1 MTARSEGC
9 RPRFPYSKIEIM
21 SLNII
26 IKNGNNDRKTNAEI
40 ARGLARSNEETAVQG
55 KANYTKRSRKLR
67 KGAEKFRK
75 GDGAFRLESVI
86 DARTYMRHEQDRPG
100 SMSDD
105 TYRKE
110 LLRDNPEMD
119 CR

>member
-1 MTARSEGC
+1 
-9 RPRFPYSKIEIM
+9 M

-26 IKNGNNDRKTNAEI
+26 IKSGTDDRQSNAEI
-40 ARGLARSNEETAVQG
+40 ARGLARANEEAMIRE
-55 KANYTKRSRKLR
+55 KATYTKRSRKLR
-67 KGAEKFRK
+67 KAAEEIRK
-75 GDGAFRLESVI
+75 GNGAFRLESVI

>member
-1 MTARSEGC
+1 
-9 RPRFPYSKIEIM
+9 M

-26 IKNGNNDRKTNAEI
+26 IKSGTNDRQTNAQI
-40 ARGLARSNEETAVQG
+40 AEGLARVNQEAVVRE
-55 KANYTKRSRKLR
+55 KATYDKRSRKLR
-67 KGAEKFRK
+67 KAAEKIRK
-75 GDGAFRLESVI
+75 GNGAFRLESVM

-100 SMSDD
+100 CMSDD

-110 LLRDNPEMD
+110 LLKHNDEID

>member
-1 MTARSEGC
+1 
-9 RPRFPYSKIEIM
+9 M

-26 IKNGNNDRKTNAEI
+26 IKGGGKR
-40 ARGLARSNEETAVQG
+40 RRSSEETASMIARHNE
-55 KANYTKRSRKLR
+55 KAAVREKATYQKRSRRIR
-67 KGAEKFRK
+67 KAAEDIRGGK
-75 GDGAFRLESVI
+75 GAFRLESVM

-105 TYRKE
+105 SYRKE
-110 LLRDNPEMD
+110 LLRDNPEID

>member
-1 MTARSEGC
+1 
-9 RPRFPYSKIEIM
+9 M

-26 IKNGNNDRKTNAEI
+26 IKSGDNRKTDAEI
-40 ARGLARSNEETAVQG
+40 ARGLARANEEAMIRE
-55 KANYTKRSRKLR
+55 KATYTKRSRKLR

-75 GDGAFRLESVI
+75 GNGAFRLESVI
-86 DARTYMRHEQDRPG
+86 DARTYMRHEQERPG
-100 SMSDD
+100 CMSDP

-110 LLRDNPEMD
+110 LLKHNPEMD

>member
-1 MTARSEGC
+1 
-9 RPRFPYSKIEIM
+9 M

-26 IKNGNNDRKTNAEI
+26 IKSGDNRQTDAEI
-40 ARGLARSNEETAVQG
+40 ARGLARSNEEAAHRE
-55 KANYTKRSRKLR
+55 KATYAKRSRKLR

-75 GDGAFRLESVI
+75 GNGAFRLESVI
-86 DARTYMRHEQDRPG
+86 DARTYMRHEQERPG
-100 SMSDD
+100 CMSDD

>member
-1 MTARSEGC
+1 
-9 RPRFPYSKIEIM
+9 M

-26 IKNGNNDRKTNAEI
+26 IKKGNNDRQTNAEI
-40 ARGLARSNEETAVQG
+40 ARGLARANEETVVRE
-55 KANYTKRSRKLR
+55 KATYAKRSRKLR

-86 DARTYMRHEQDRPG
+86 DARTYMRHEQERPG
-100 SMSDD
+100 CMSDP

-110 LLRDNPEMD
+110 LLKHNPEMD